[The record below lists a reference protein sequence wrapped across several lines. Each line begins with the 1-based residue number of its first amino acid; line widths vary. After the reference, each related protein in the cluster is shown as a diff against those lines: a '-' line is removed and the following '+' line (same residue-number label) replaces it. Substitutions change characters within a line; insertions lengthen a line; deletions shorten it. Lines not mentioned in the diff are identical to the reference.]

1 MAESY
6 VERYWRERREAEEA
20 EKAMQKAVEH
30 MAEEE
35 EVNNAAGKGKGSK
48 GRHSQK
54 AKAGSSSR

>member
-20 EKAMQKAVEH
+20 EKAMKKAVEH

-35 EVNNAAGKGKGSK
+35 VNNAARKGKGSK
-48 GRHSQK
+48 GRYSQK
-54 AKAGSSSR
+54 AQNGSSSR

>member
-20 EKAMQKAVEH
+20 EKAMKKAVEH
-30 MAEEE
+30 MTEE
-35 EVNNAAGKGKGSK
+35 EVNNAAGKSKGSK
-48 GRHSQK
+48 RRNTQK

>member
-35 EVNNAAGKGKGSK
+35 VNNAAGKSKGSK

>member
-6 VERYWRERREAEEA
+6 VERYWRERREAEEMQ
-20 EKAMQKAVEH
+20 KALQKAVEH

-35 EVNNAAGKGKGSK
+35 VNNAAGKSKGSK

-54 AKAGSSSR
+54 AQNGSSSR